1 MRRATGLSNLVSC
14 PVSHCRGAQA
24 VCLTFPTGFK
34 FSYSGD
40 CRPSQRFA
48 EIGRGSTVLVHEAT
62 FDDDLKSDAVAKKH
76 STTSE
81 AIGVG
86 VAMGARRVILT
97 HFSQRYQK
105 IPSMNALDTCS
116 IRLEDGEDIDDLSEG
131 MESSVEEPTGPLES
145 QASIDKSSDT
155 LDDKLSE
162 AQAELQPQK
171 DIGEVS
177 SSVLPSSGD
186 NVVDQN
192 ITPEINSAPR
202 PQLDEMRIGV
212 AFDHMCV
219 KVRDIMHLDKFTPAL
234 VELYKDEVYGGTNN
248 RAAKEAFSDDEND
261 ILQKEQRKRVESS
274 EKRTQEEKGERARK
288 GQIKAAKKRAENQ
301 ERQAQDKREEE
312 DDEKSKVRA
321 GSVQGVE
328 VTEPVMEKIEAV
340 Q

>member
-1 MRRATGLSNLVSC
+1 MRKATGLSNLVSC
-14 PVSHCRGAQA
+14 FVSHCRGAQA
-24 VCLTFPTGFK
+24 VSLTFPTGFK

-48 EIGRGSTVLVHEAT
+48 DIGRGSTVLVHEAT

-116 IRLEDGEDIDDLSEG
+116 IRLEDAEDIDDPSEG
-131 MESSVEEPTGPLES
+131 MDLPAEELTGPVKP

-155 LDDKLSE
+155 LDDKPSE
-162 AQAELQPQK
+162 AQAQLQPQK
-171 DIGEVS
+171 DVDEVS
-177 SSVLPSSGD
+177 SSILPSSDD
-186 NVVDQN
+186 NVLAQN
-192 ITPEINSAPR
+192 ITPENNPAPR
-202 PQLDEMRIGV
+202 PQLDDMRIGV
-212 AFDHMCV
+212 AFDHMRV
-219 KVRDIMHLDKFTPAL
+219 KVRDIMHLDRFTPAL
-234 VELYKDEVYGGTNN
+234 VELYKDEVDGGMND
-248 RAAKEAFSDDEND
+248 RAAKETFSDDEND
-261 ILQKEQRKRVESS
+261 ILQKEQTKRVKSS
-274 EKRTQEEKGERARK
+274 EKRSQDEKAERARK

-301 ERQAQDKREEE
+301 ERQAQEKREGEE
-312 DDEKSKVRA
+312 DEKSKVGA
-321 GSVQGVE
+321 GFMQGVE
-328 VTEPVMEKIEAV
+328 MTEPVVEKMEAV